1 MKKSFI
7 KSAFV
12 AIAATFVATASFA
25 VEPPSVKALEK
36 FAYSAYAPQGQK
48 KIRMA
53 FENGTGEAISVRIY
67 DQSNRL
73 VYSEKLKNIQQ
84 MRRDYVFADDLAS
97 GVYRVDLRAG
107 EFTGSSTLGVGTAAY
122 KKFSAYVSPKI
133 MDGAIKVAYDGNSEG
148 VYLSITDANGA
159 VIYSEQTGNQ
169 SSFARRY
176 DLSQLPKGKYRLLV
190 LHGNESIE
198 QTYEVK

>member
-7 KSAFV
+7 KSAFI

-25 VEPPSVKALEK
+25 VEPPLVKALEK
-36 FAYSAYAPQGQK
+36 FAYSAYVPQGQK

-67 DQSNRL
+67 DQRNRL

-84 MRRDYVFADDLAS
+84 MRRDYVFADELAG

-107 EFTGSSTLGVGTAAY
+107 EFTGSSTLGVGMVSG

-133 MDGAIKVAYDGNSEG
+133 TDGLIKVAYEGNSEG
-148 VYLSITDANGA
+148 VYLSITDQNGA
-159 VIYSEQTGNQ
+159 VIYSERTGTQ
-169 SSFARRY
+169 SNFTRCY
-176 DLSQLPKGKYRLLV
+176 NLSKLPKGKYKLLV